1 MWCAGVK
8 REGCGVLGRRG
19 RGVVC
24 WGEEGGVGCAM
35 VKREGCDV
43 LE

>member
-1 MWCAGVK
+1 MK
-8 REGCGVLGRRG
+8 REGFDVLGLRG

-24 WGEEGGVGCAM
+24 WGEEGGLWCAG

-43 LE
+43 LG